1 MKTVWK
7 RIHQNRS
14 PNSLKIEA
22 INSVLLWLRKAH
34 VKADLSI
41 APCLWGD
48 WNKGWQYQTVVRGA
62 LILADKTLNC
72 YTHFQVLALSTE
84 LRISYPMTQKAHSW
98 GCASLRSMLT
108 PSDGQNAPESK
119 KLGTASR
126 FCSSRCNVRMV
137 VCFYNEVMYSK
148 GWWDK
153 PPEHTRKCLLQDI
166 ISTLRDKK
174 WEIIRLDYW
183 FLFRK
188 FSMSGPSTN
197 CARTIGYLDTDD

>member
-1 MKTVWK
+1 MFKVKTVFK

-34 VKADLSI
+34 VKANLSI

-108 PSDGQNAPESK
+108 PS
-119 KLGTASR
+119 R

-137 VCFYNEVMYSK
+137 LCFCNEVMYSK

-153 PPEHTRKCLLQDI
+153 PPEHTRKCLLQDV

-174 WEIIRLDYW
+174 WETIQLDYL
-183 FLFRK
+183 FLSRK
-188 FSMSGPSTN
+188 F
-197 CARTIGYLDTDD
+197 